1 MASQRSAKRAVLDE
15 VPALEPE
22 VAQLPP
28 ILPLPI
34 REQIQTPVQKKYF
47 NLQLFTRVAD
57 EYDLA
62 TRAMSLGQDA
72 RWKHRLLELL
82 PMMARP
88 RCVDLA
94 CGTGDL
100 TLGVARALSRRRH
113 PRRRPDRSRCWMSRA
128 DGSCLLH

>member
-1 MASQRSAKRAVLDE
+1 M
-15 VPALEPE
+15 
-22 VAQLPP
+22 PP
-28 ILPLPI
+28 LLPLPI
-34 REQIQTPVQKKYF
+34 REQIDTPVQKKYF

-72 RWKHRLLELL
+72 RWKRRLLDLL
-82 PMMARP
+82 SMMARP

-100 TLGVARALSRRRH
+100 TLA
-113 PRRRPDRSRCWMSRA
+113 
-128 DGSCLLH
+128 